1 MTELQIPIDQ
11 PLMPRSVRP
20 KPPRDADAEHLLR
33 LCREGRLFELQEW
46 LAAGRS
52 LSVPD
57 HYRQTPLKIAVN
69 TEFHSLIEF
78 LLRHENEQSA
88 KDNVLQ
94 HACWRRQL
102 PIMQLALEYG
112 ASINAVSFQDVIE
125 TWDRGLV
132 QVFVERGA
140 DLATNSPFARAF
152 KSCIKAALGIFLD
165 CKRARPDLIEELQ
178 QQLDTALRQ
187 ACQDSDLKW
196 VSLLMWLGANP
207 RSKGLAT
214 DDLDS
219 TCDFEEGDLQ
229 SALQIACGSRV
240 PEILKRLKPD
250 PAVDDLR
257 ELMTAAAS
265 LYTTPECVAYLMRLR
280 AEINDKVDGGSTAL
294 ERCLSNFGWT
304 E

>member
-1 MTELQIPIDQ
+1 MTELPIPNAQ

-20 KPPRDADAEHLLR
+20 KPPRDEAAEHLLR

-52 LSVPD
+52 LSVPA
-57 HYRQTPLKIAVN
+57 HYRQTPLRIAVN

-78 LLRHENEQSA
+78 LSRHETQQSA
-88 KDNVLQ
+88 KDDVLQ

-102 PIMQLALEYG
+102 PIMQLALECG

-132 QVFVERGA
+132 QIFVERGA
-140 DLATNSPFARAF
+140 DLVTNAPFAHAF
-152 KSCIKAALGIFLD
+152 KARIKALLGIFLD

-178 QQLDTALRQ
+178 QQLDMALRQ

-207 RSKGLAT
+207 RSKGIAT
-214 DDLDS
+214 EDLDS
-219 TCDFEEGDLQ
+219 SYVVEDADMQ
-229 SALQIACGSRV
+229 SALQIASGSRV

-257 ELMTAAAS
+257 ELMAAAAS
-265 LYTTPECVAYLMRLR
+265 FHTTTENVAHLMRLG
-280 AEINDKVDGGSTAL
+280 AEINDKLVAGRL
-294 ERCLSNFGWT
+294 PWNVV
-304 E
+304 